1 MIKLFPCGDS
11 LLKLGS
17 ISNELF
23 FACLQQQSKWEMSWQ
38 IQLNKALPVVA
49 FAGVYSKVVALLL
62 CINYFCSHS
71 LWGLCVISLFWFA
84 VLCDLYSFE
93 VNLLEKRNMFD
104 MPLLGSSCHVA
115 AVVLSTFIRA
125 PSAGLKYVIVTL
137 SM

>member
-1 MIKLFPCGDS
+1 MI
-11 LLKLGS
+11 
-17 ISNELF
+17 
-23 FACLQQQSKWEMSWQ
+23 WQ
-38 IQLNKALPVVA
+38 TQLNKALPVVA
-49 FAGVYSKVVALLL
+49 SAAVYSKVVALLL
-62 CINYFCSHS
+62 CINYCCSHS

-115 AVVLSTFIRA
+115 AVVLCTFIRA

-137 SM
+137 SDHTQLRFMNYALSQQYLLTYFENSQPL

>member
-1 MIKLFPCGDS
+1 
-11 LLKLGS
+11 
-17 ISNELF
+17 
-23 FACLQQQSKWEMSWQ
+23 MSCQ

-62 CINYFCSHS
+62 CINYFCSHRF
-71 LWGLCVISLFWFA
+71 WGLCVISLFCFA
-84 VLCDLYSFE
+84 VLCDHYSFE

-115 AVVLSTFIRA
+115 AVDLSTFIRA

-137 SM
+137 SDHTQLRFMNYALSQQYLITYFENSQP